1 MAKLLKNLPS
11 GAKVKDT
18 LTTYNGKP
26 IIFTVMEHNHAGD
39 PDNSTALITEK
50 IITLKCF
57 DAIEAGNSDSNRKQY
72 GNNRYLYSNLRQ
84 WLNSDKAAGAWYSAQ
99 HSADASP
106 TNANVWSNY
115 NEYDQEKGFLANFST
130 QLKEQLLTVT
140 KRTARNTVTDGGSYE
155 DVSQKIFLLS
165 NTEVGLANENNIVE
179 GSIYDYFKTASN
191 RIAYPTAEAVSK
203 SEYTNTSL
211 SASQPWWWWLRTPCS
226 SGSYFARHV
235 HTDGSLYNYNAYLGC
250 HGVRPACV
258 VSSSILVSDAADTDG
273 AYTIIWNATPVIETD
288 SENLGDKNA
297 PFNLNYTITDAD
309 NDEVT
314 AKVSLDGE
322 VLQTLDTVVL
332 GYAYKVSISGTKL
345 NTLSAGAHTFTIWAK
360 DSHGNETTKTV
371 GFNKILSSI
380 AISGVDTNIGN
391 KWQPFSFT
399 YQVNDSNSNAISV
412 TELMDDEVIRMIEV
426 APQHEDITFD
436 LSGFDMLDNEASHR
450 MTIKAVNSEGAEAN
464 RFIDFRKLYK
474 ELKFEVKPVET
485 DAPAEKI
492 MLNLDYDKTGNPDVK
507 IEATNSAYN
516 AQPVWEDA
524 TEAFK
529 NKSAYKFTNKEFDT
543 ERYGVSVRV
552 TVSKNANTERV
563 YVFAIGY
570 SFD

>member
-1 MAKLLKNLPS
+1 MVF
-11 GAKVKDT
+11 GT
-18 LTTYNGKP
+18 
-26 IIFTVMEHNHAGD
+26 
-39 PDNSTALITEK
+39 
-50 IITLKCF
+50 
-57 DAIEAGNSDSNRKQY
+57 
-72 GNNRYLYSNLRQ
+72 
-84 WLNSDKAAGAWYSAQ
+84 AQ

-106 TNANVWSNY
+106 TNTNVWSNY

-130 QLKEQLLTVT
+130 QLKKQLLTVT
-140 KRTARNTVTDGGSYE
+140 KRTAKNNVTDGGSYE
-155 DVSQKIFLLS
+155 DVVQKIFLLS

-191 RIAYPTAEAVSK
+191 RIAYLTAEAVSK
-203 SEYTNTSL
+203 SEYKSTNVL
-211 SASQPWWWWLRTPCS
+211 ASQPGWWWLRTPYASCS
-226 SGSYFARHV
+226 YYARYV
-235 HTDGSLYNYNAYLGC
+235 SAGGSLDYGYAYYGGI
-250 HGVRPACV
+250 GVRPACV

-273 AYTIIWNATPVIETD
+273 AYTIIRNAPPVIETD
-288 SENLGDKNA
+288 SDNSGDKKA
-297 PFNLNYTITDAD
+297 PFNLNYTITDTD

-332 GYAYKVSISGTKL
+332 GQAYKVSISGTKL
-345 NTLSAGAHTFTIWAK
+345 NALSVGEHTFTIWAR
-360 DSHGNETTKTV
+360 DSNGNETTKTV
-371 GFNKILSSI
+371 GFTKILSSI
-380 AISGVDTNIGN
+380 SISGVDTNIGN

-412 TELMDDEVIRMIEV
+412 TELVDDEEVRKIEV
-426 APQHEDITFD
+426 APQNEDITFN
-436 LSGFDMLDNEASHR
+436 LSGFDMLDNEANHR
-450 MTIKAVNSEGAEAN
+450 MTIKVVNSEGAEAN

-474 ELKFEVKPVET
+474 ELKFEIKPVET
-485 DAPAEKI
+485 DAPAKKI
-492 MLNLDYDKTGNPDVK
+492 MVNLDYGKTGNPDVK
-507 IEATNSAYN
+507 IEVTNSAYN

-529 NKSAYKFTNKEFDT
+529 NKSVYKFTNKEFDT

-552 TVSKNANTERV
+552 TVSKNTNTERV